1 MQLSNSINNSKII
14 KSLEGL
20 VKLTESDGI
29 VWYHNETTPNSYVTM
44 KCQDLTTDDL
54 FYKLTIYRKELF
66 DTHEYDYNL
75 SITVINSNGID
86 NIHDINKYTIKDS
99 NHSGLPGE
107 VNAILENLYNRIA
120 SNVYNIENQYTADL
134 LVKVLDSFSRC
145 DNK

>member
-1 MQLSNSINNSKII
+1 MQLSNSINNSNIM

-29 VWYHNETTPNSYVTM
+29 VWYHNETTPNSYVSM
-44 KCQDLTTDDL
+44 KCQDSTDDL

-75 SITVINSNGID
+75 SITVINSNGVE
-86 NIHDINKYTIKDS
+86 NNHYVNKYTIKNS
-99 NHSGLPGE
+99 NYSGLPEE
-107 VNAILENLYNRIA
+107 VNAVLENLYNRIT